1 MLYPKFCSR
10 SLLWTWFLWGNSCD
24 GCLRACWLVRS
35 CRRFSY
41 LCLGESALVAVGSF
55 LTSSWLKDSSK
66 EWRTLRFAL
75 KGIFGF
81 VVVAIMTIAL
91 HFFIDEA
98 TTDKSKSPEKSR
110 DLNKECAWANFFDD
124 HDKWHI
130 LSSFGLF
137 MGALM
142 LIHLSYKLPK
152 MSSGTPP
159 EPKSR
164 PPQ

>member
-1 MLYPKFCSR
+1 MVVFVLVGW
-10 SLLWTWFLWGNSCD
+10 LEVADAFL
-24 GCLRACWLVRS
+24 
-35 CRRFSY
+35 Y

-81 VVVAIMTIAL
+81 VVVAIMIIAL

-152 MSSGTPP
+152 MSSGTPS

-164 PPQ
+164 PPRKVRSVMSP